1 MYSAIMKLENEKYL
15 QGKFFLHIKGFGF
28 VQPEDSDHPEVFIPP
43 RMNKNAIS
51 GDTVIVKVMTKS
63 SRGYEG
69 VIEEVVK
76 RSRDEFVATVID
88 DEGKNY
94 LLFSPLI
101 GESKEINLIKKS
113 KKYEIGDRL
122 LVKIVDYDG
131 DILSADFIRFLGNIS
146 DPSIDVEA
154 AILEH
159 QIRNIFPQEVVEE
172 AKGFSITEKDYI
184 GRVDLRGIETVTID
198 PTTAKD
204 FDDAITLSR
213 DEKGNY
219 LLGVHI
225 ADVSH
230 FVKKGSAIDR
240 EAFLRA
246 NSTYFP
252 TKVVPMLPE
261 QLSNNLCSLVEGQDR
276 LTVSVL
282 LEITPDGTILDQEV
296 TKTVINSN
304 KRFTY
309 DQAFEIMS
317 TTKESPHRKLLED
330 MQALC
335 HIFKEKRKER
345 GSVELSLPDIQV
357 MCDENESPTHIQ
369 THLYDITHQMI
380 EEFMLKANE
389 VVAETL
395 QERNEGGIYRVHD
408 EPDSTN
414 FDNFFTYVRLLGY
427 NLPDSPTS
435 HDIAAMFQQAKQS
448 PHIEQIAVKYIRS
461 QKLAI
466 YSPDNIGH
474 YGLGL
479 ENYSHFTSPIR
490 RYSDLVVHRILF
502 EGKHDNKEL
511 KAAADKCSENERKS
525 FVAETSVV
533 KLKKYRLLDSYFE
546 KDVERIYKVV
556 ITNVSPKG
564 LTFDL
569 SGLGIDGSITMREL
583 NDDYYIFDEKRM
595 QLKGRNTGFTY
606 KIGDEQQVR
615 LNAIDLVFL
624 EAEWVLV

>member
-1 MYSAIMKLENEKYL
+1 MYSADMKLENEKYI

-28 VQPEDSDHPEVFIPP
+28 VQPEDGDHPEVFIPP

-69 VIEEVVK
+69 VIDEVVK

-88 DEGKNY
+88 DEGKNFILY
-94 LLFSPLI
+94 SPLI
-101 GESKEINLIKKS
+101 GESKEIVLSKNGKKFS
-113 KKYEIGDRL
+113 IGDRL
-122 LVKIVDYDG
+122 IVKISDYDN
-131 DILSADFIRFLGNIS
+131 DLLTAEFITFLGNIS
-146 DPSIDVEA
+146 NPSIDVEA

-159 QIRNIFPQEVVEE
+159 QIRNIFPEDVLKE
-172 AKGFSITEKDYI
+172 AQHLSISEKDLL
-184 GRVDLRGIETVTID
+184 GRVDLREVETITID

-230 FVKKGSAIDR
+230 FVKKGGAIDK

-261 QLSNNLCSLVEGQDR
+261 ALSNNLCSLVEGEDR

-282 LEITPDGTILDQEV
+282 LEISPEGVVLDQEV

-309 DQAFEIMS
+309 DQAYEILS
-317 TTKESPHRKLLED
+317 TKKHSPHRQLLED
-330 MQALC
+330 MQKLC
-335 HIFKEKRKER
+335 HLFKKQRKER
-345 GSVELSLPDIQV
+345 GSVELSLPDVQV
-357 MCDENESPTHIQ
+357 ICDDTESPTHIQ

-380 EEFMLKANE
+380 EECMLKANE
-389 VVAETL
+389 VVAQILE
-395 QERNEGGIYRVHD
+395 ERNEGGLYRVHD
-408 EPDSTN
+408 QPDSTN

-427 NLPDSPTS
+427 TLPPSPTS
-435 HDIAAMFQQAKQS
+435 HDIAALFEQAKTS

-461 QKLAI
+461 QKLAL

-502 EGKHDNKEL
+502 EGKHDKKEL
-511 KAAADKCSENERKS
+511 KGVAEKCSENERKS

-533 KLKKYRLLDSYFE
+533 KLKKFRLLDSYFE
-546 KDVERIYKVV
+546 KDIDRLYKAV
-556 ITNVSPKG
+556 ITHVSLKG

-569 SGLGIDGSITMREL
+569 CLLGIEGFLSMRDL
-583 NDDYYIFDEKRM
+583 NDDYYVFDDKRL
-595 QLKGRNTGFTY
+595 QLKGRNKGFCF
-606 KIGDEQQVR
+606 KIGDEISVQ

-624 EAEWVLV
+624 EAEWLLA

>member
-1 MYSAIMKLENEKYL
+1 MYSAVMKLDKEKYI

-101 GESKEINLIKKS
+101 GESKEINLVKKG

-122 LVKIVDYDG
+122 IVKIVEYDG

-159 QIRNIFPQEVVEE
+159 QIRNFFPPEVVEE
-172 AKGFSITEKDYI
+172 AKTFSITEKDYV
-184 GRVDLRGIETVTID
+184 GRVDLRGVETVTID
-198 PTTAKD
+198 PNTAKD

-261 QLSNNLCSLVEGQDR
+261 QLSNHLCSLVEGEDR

-282 LEITPDGTILDQEV
+282 LEIGPDGTVLDQEV

-309 DQAFEIMS
+309 DQAFEIL
-317 TTKESPHRKLLED
+317 TTKKESPHRKLLEE
-330 MQALC
+330 MQSLC
-335 HIFKEKRKER
+335 QLFKEKRKER
-345 GSVELSLPDIQV
+345 GSVELALPDIQV
-357 MCDENESPTHIQ
+357 ICDENESPMHIQ

-395 QERNEGGIYRVHD
+395 EERNEGGIYRVHD

-427 NLPDSPTS
+427 NLPDAPTS
-435 HDIAAMFQQAKQS
+435 HDIAAMFEQARHS
-448 PHIEQIAVKYIRS
+448 PNIEQIAVKYIRS

-502 EGKHDNKEL
+502 EGKHDAKEL

-533 KLKKYRLLDSYFE
+533 KLKKYRLLDSYFD

-569 SGLGIDGSITMREL
+569 SGLGIEGSITMREL
-583 NDDYYIFDEKRM
+583 NDDYYIFDEKRL

-606 KIGDEQQVR
+606 KIGDEQQVQ